1 MDETEL
7 IQKYEA
13 LIFKIAKKFYNVELS
28 DLYQAGCIGLIKAY
42 RKYEA
47 EKGSSF
53 INYAYMHIFGEMHE
67 LANKSR
73 DIQLNK
79 AYLNA
84 YKRIKTSETKL
95 YELLGR
101 KPSLTEISLDTN
113 IPEDMISEV
122 IILTSQMLSIE
133 EEYQT
138 LNGDSV
144 AIKDCIGQ
152 EEDIDSQILIDD
164 SLNNLEPL
172 EQDVIKIRF
181 FNDLTQTETAKVL
194 GISQV
199 KVSRLE
205 TKGKQKIKEYIA
217 A

>member
-1 MDETEL
+1 
-7 IQKYEA
+7 
-13 LIFKIAKKFYNVELS
+13 
-28 DLYQAGCIGLIKAY
+28 
-42 RKYEA
+42 
-47 EKGSSF
+47 
-53 INYAYMHIFGEMHE
+53 
-67 LANKSR
+67 
-73 DIQLNK
+73 
-79 AYLNA
+79 
-84 YKRIKTSETKL
+84 
-95 YELLGR
+95 
-101 KPSLTEISLDTN
+101 
-113 IPEDMISEV
+113 
-122 IILTSQMLSIE
+122 MLSIE

-172 EQDVIKIRF
+172 EQDVIKIRY

>member
-1 MDETEL
+1 M
-7 IQKYEA
+7 K
-13 LIFKIAKKFYNVELS
+13 FKNNNNIS
-28 DLYQAGCIGLIKAY
+28 Q
-42 RKYEA
+42 
-47 EKGSSF
+47 EKIVSVSG
-53 INYAYMHIFGEMHE
+53 
-67 LANKSR
+67 
-73 DIQLNK
+73 
-79 AYLNA
+79 
-84 YKRIKTSETKL
+84 
-95 YELLGR
+95 
-101 KPSLTEISLDTN
+101 ISLDTN
-113 IPEDMISEV
+113 IPGDMISEV

-172 EQDVIKIRF
+172 EQDVIKIRY

>member
-47 EKGSSF
+47 AKGSSF

-84 YKRIKTSETKL
+84 YKRKGARHFYYNKL
-95 YELLGR
+95 
-101 KPSLTEISLDTN
+101 
-113 IPEDMISEV
+113 V
-122 IILTSQMLSIE
+122 I
-133 EEYQT
+133 
-138 LNGDSV
+138 
-144 AIKDCIGQ
+144 
-152 EEDIDSQILIDD
+152 
-164 SLNNLEPL
+164 
-172 EQDVIKIRF
+172 R
-181 FNDLTQTETAKVL
+181 
-194 GISQV
+194 
-199 KVSRLE
+199 
-205 TKGKQKIKEYIA
+205 
-217 A
+217 

>member
-1 MDETEL
+1 
-7 IQKYEA
+7 
-13 LIFKIAKKFYNVELS
+13 
-28 DLYQAGCIGLIKAY
+28 
-42 RKYEA
+42 
-47 EKGSSF
+47 
-53 INYAYMHIFGEMHE
+53 
-67 LANKSR
+67 
-73 DIQLNK
+73 
-79 AYLNA
+79 
-84 YKRIKTSETKL
+84 
-95 YELLGR
+95 
-101 KPSLTEISLDTN
+101 
-113 IPEDMISEV
+113 MISEV

-138 LNGDSV
+138 LNGDSI

-172 EQDVIKIRF
+172 EQDVIKIRY

>member
-7 IQKYEA
+7 IEKYEA

-47 EKGSSF
+47 DKGSNF
-53 INYAYMHIFGEMHE
+53 VNYAYTHIFGEMHE

-79 AYLNA
+79 AYLKA
-84 YKRIKTSETKL
+84 YKTIKASQSKL
-95 YELLGR
+95 YEMLGR

-122 IILTSQMLSIE
+122 LILTSQMLSIE
-133 EEYQT
+133 EEFQT
-138 LNGDSV
+138 LNGDTV

-152 EEDIDSQILIDD
+152 VEDIDSQILIDD
-164 SLNNLEPL
+164 SLHNLEPL
-172 EQDVIKIRF
+172 EQDVIKIRY

-205 TKGKQKIKEYIA
+205 SKGKQKIKEYIA

>member
-1 MDETEL
+1 
-7 IQKYEA
+7 
-13 LIFKIAKKFYNVELS
+13 
-28 DLYQAGCIGLIKAY
+28 
-42 RKYEA
+42 
-47 EKGSSF
+47 
-53 INYAYMHIFGEMHE
+53 MHIFGEMHE

-84 YKRIKTSETKL
+84 YKRIKASETKL

-172 EQDVIKIRF
+172 EQDVIKIRY

>member
-1 MDETEL
+1 
-7 IQKYEA
+7 
-13 LIFKIAKKFYNVELS
+13 
-28 DLYQAGCIGLIKAY
+28 
-42 RKYEA
+42 
-47 EKGSSF
+47 
-53 INYAYMHIFGEMHE
+53 
-67 LANKSR
+67 
-73 DIQLNK
+73 
-79 AYLNA
+79 
-84 YKRIKTSETKL
+84 
-95 YELLGR
+95 
-101 KPSLTEISLDTN
+101 
-113 IPEDMISEV
+113 MISEV

-172 EQDVIKIRF
+172 EQDVIKIRY

>member
-7 IQKYEA
+7 IEKYEA

-47 EKGSSF
+47 DKGSNF
-53 INYAYMHIFGEMHE
+53 VNYAYMHIFGEMHE

-79 AYLNA
+79 AYLKA
-84 YKRIKTSETKL
+84 YKTIKTSQSKL
-95 YELLGR
+95 YEMLGR

-122 IILTSQMLSIE
+122 LILTSQMLSIE
-133 EEYQT
+133 EEFQT
-138 LNGDSV
+138 LNGDTV

-152 EEDIDSQILIDD
+152 VENIDSQILIDD
-164 SLNNLEPL
+164 SLHNLEPL
-172 EQDVIKIRF
+172 EQDVIKIRY

-205 TKGKQKIKEYIA
+205 SKGKQKIKEYIA